1 MVCSCLED
9 LGCCAEACFYVSSSS
24 FRGGEA
30 GNGAGGYAEEQK
42 RVLSLNNVLVRA
54 DCLGFW
60 ECT

>member
-1 MVCSCLED
+1 MCLVVL
-9 LGCCAEACFYVSSSS
+9 LGV
-24 FRGGEA
+24 GGA

-42 RVLSLNNVLVRA
+42 RVLSLNNVLVLA